1 MNKTNAKKG
10 ENPNP
15 SAKVYAKGVMGVD
28 CLKDLLYI

>member
-15 SAKVYAKGVMGVD
+15 SAKVYAEGVMGRW
-28 CLKDLLYI
+28 LS